1 MTEVTCFV
9 TRIGADAS
17 ALLDQA
23 FSGRK
28 TWSLAKHLLSS
39 DSFQPPFSS
48 KFLDPRQLR
57 ARTTL

>member
-9 TRIGADAS
+9 TRIGADVV

-28 TWSLAKHLLSS
+28 TWYSAKHLLSS
-39 DSFQPPFSS
+39 DSFQFRS
-48 KFLDPRQLR
+48 LR
-57 ARTTL
+57 NF